1 MPTYFAVRRV
11 RGPAWIATAPMRD
24 QALWAEH
31 AAFMNALAAEGF
43 VLLGGPLGTGEEV
56 LLVIDAAS
64 EDIIRARL
72 AADPWTDA
80 RLLVIKSVQPWT
92 VLLGGRG
99 GPQEDPNT

>member
-1 MPTYFAVRRV
+1 
-11 RGPAWIATAPMRD
+11 MRD

-43 VLLGGPLGTGEEV
+43 VILGGPLGTGEEV

-80 RLLVIKSVQPWT
+80 RLLVVKSVQPWT
-92 VLLGGRG
+92 VLLEGRA
-99 GPQEDPNT
+99 GPQAPHK

>member
-1 MPTYFAVRRV
+1 MPTYFAVRRI
-11 RGPAWIATAPMRD
+11 RGPAWNAAAPMRD

-43 VLLGGPLGTGEEV
+43 VILGGPLGTGEEV

-80 RLLVIKSVQPWT
+80 RLLVVKSVQPWT
-92 VLLGGRG
+92 VLLEGRA
-99 GPQEDPNT
+99 GPQAPHK